1 VDPIR
6 DRLSRIAR
14 AAIEDPSRAPD
25 LARQALAEIDSAS
38 REAAIAPSGYTYAG
52 AHTLVAL
59 VRDLAVEPLPT
70 TAEDRTGVPIWTT
83 ANQPQQ
89 IKVPFDCW
97 IYGVASWGVLA
108 IAEDFFFLTPNCAE
122 GRDLVAVDWGLDG
135 FESFTTDGYRRML
148 VPSSAVCGTRNHPRA
163 LSWKVQRNQLI
174 NVRFRNLINAHV
186 PQPPPPAQPIAYPN
200 LAIGA
205 VAFYAV
211 NMEMP

>member
-1 VDPIR
+1 VDPVR

-25 LARQALAEIDSAS
+25 LARQALAEIDADA

-59 VRDLAVEPLPT
+59 VRDLSIEPLPT
-70 TAEDRTGVPIWTT
+70 SAEDLTGVPIWTT

-97 IYGVASWGVLA
+97 IYGVASWAFLA
-108 IAEDFFFLTPNCAE
+108 PSKNFLFLTAPTCAE

-135 FESFTTDGYRRML
+135 FESFSTDGYRRML
-148 VPSSAVCGTRNHPRA
+148 CPSSAVCGTRNNPRW

-174 NVRFRNLINAHV
+174 NVRFRNLINAHL
-186 PQPPPPAQPIAYPN
+186 PPSSTTPTEYPK

-211 NMEMP
+211 NLEMP